1 MLPYYFQ
8 IPLGAIL
15 AIVDPVVIGIVEK
28 PEVISVSKLIKSG
41 LAVIAGKWIVL
52 KPRTQDLHAILLKF
66 QPARI
71 N

>member
-28 PEVISVSKLIKSG
+28 PEVIAVLKLIKSG
-41 LAVIAGKWIVL
+41 LAVIAGKSIVL
-52 KPRTQDLHAILLKF
+52 KPRTQNYLIYTHQLLLSTT
-66 QPARI
+66 
-71 N
+71 

>member
-28 PEVISVSKLIKSG
+28 PEVIAVSKLIKSG
-41 LAVIAGKWIVL
+41 LAVIARK
-52 KPRTQDLHAILLKF
+52 
-66 QPARI
+66 
-71 N
+71 

>member
-28 PEVISVSKLIKSG
+28 PEVIVEKPEVIAVSKLK
-41 LAVIAGKWIVL
+41 VVL
-52 KPRTQDLHAILLKF
+52 RSLLES
-66 QPARI
+66 QLC
-71 N
+71 